1 MEPKVIGVISNNLEI
16 VRKIC
21 EGRDAST
28 KKTFSDIINGDDVK
42 SIVDAFLDKIG
53 EQTDVIVQLRT
64 GMGAMTRVIKKNSA
78 LMNNNDKKEIIDI
91 LNTIS
96 NNVSAIVQQSVANP
110 KTPENQKM
118 INDILG
124 DVRKDDHTKILLV
137 ASLMGK
143 DVVKN
148 LSKIPLFTKLAKKG
162 VKGLDE
168 VLFGDDGDG
177 GLVGIFK
184 KIDKEKNKIKKSSKT
199 IELIAGCTKQI
210 VKIALMM
217 TAMLVLAIPAML
229 GAVMTA
235 AFVWVYLKV
244 NKLLID
250 NHKTINKGII
260 VLDRL
265 MLGLVFMGLSMVL
278 MYKAVED
285 VEWNEFAILTSTV
298 VVLAGV
304 VVLISM
310 FSKPMKKGIET
321 MTAMGIGYLF
331 MSISMLIM
339 YKTVEDVEW
348 NEFGILAATVVVLG
362 GIVILLGL
370 MKNNVIVGATALVIM
385 GIGYTLLSISMMI
398 MYKAVEKASWEKF
411 GMILATIGGMA
422 VLTAL
427 MGIPVVAGLIALGSI
442 AMGIMG
448 LGLIS
453 LGVGVAMF
461 GALVTDKAIDKV
473 ATGIPRILDAM
484 TSMFKSSKENPSFGD
499 SVMGIIIGALKLG
512 GAIFAA
518 GALILIGISLGLFA
532 VCMKPW
538 ENFNKKS
545 IDNVEYAVTKIYQIF
560 DLDSKKSGGGLKGI
574 GEGILGIIMAALKFG
589 KTFFQMGTI
598 LLISFTMGFIYK
610 SIMKWKDYDKSSM
623 KNFEEVYLKLKEIFK
638 LEDKGSSVGG
648 LIDGIFGMAVAA
660 LQFGQTLFQMGT
672 ILLCVYTMNAV
683 YNNLQKWSGF
693 DLKSIENFE
702 YVYNKIRKIFKLDES
717 GSSVGGLIRGIFGLA
732 KALLQFGTTMF
743 QMGTIL
749 LCLYTMD
756 YAYDKVGK
764 WAKFDMKAI
773 DNFSSVYNR
782 LRRIFKLDEE
792 KKKGIGGLLGGLLD
806 MAGSM
811 VGAGKTFFEMGTI
824 LMAVVTMGKVY
835 DNIIKW
841 KNYDPKSMQNFE
853 SVYNK
858 LKNIFIFGS
867 KNKGVKGLWGRIEDM
882 AGAMLAHG
890 TVFYQ
895 MGTILMAVVT
905 MGKVY
910 DNIKKWEK
918 FNPTSI
924 DNFEYAYSRMRR
936 IFKFDEKKEKGIRGL
951 LGGIEAMAGAML
963 DKGRMFFEMGTLLM
977 AVVTMGKAYDHIVK
991 WEKFNPTSIDNF
1003 EYAYGELRRIFK
1015 FDEKKEGG
1023 ITGLL
1028 GGIEAMAGAMLD
1040 KGRMFFEMG
1049 TLLIAVVAMGKA
1061 YDHIVKW
1068 EKFNPTSI
1076 DNFEYAYGELR
1087 RIFKFDEKKEGGI
1100 TGLLGGIEA
1109 MAGAMLDKGRMFFEM
1124 GTLLIAVV
1132 TMSKVYDNLKK
1143 WENFNNTSIN
1153 NFEYAYDELRRI
1165 FKFDEPREDTG
1176 GIFGILGSAFEETL
1190 FAMANKNKIFSEMAI
1205 IGVAVKTMDWVY
1217 DRLKKWEN
1225 FSDTSLKNFSNAYS
1239 KLRDIFKFDEP
1250 REDTGGIFGKWGSI
1264 FEDSICAMAD
1274 KNKTIREMAII
1285 TIAVKTMDWVYD
1297 RLKKWENF
1305 SDTSLKNFSNAYSKL
1320 RDIFKFDEPRED
1332 TSGIFGR
1339 WGGAIDDWL
1348 CAAADKNKTF
1358 AEMATMS
1365 ITVSTMSWI
1374 YDRLKKWE
1382 SFNES
1387 SIDNFDKA
1395 LFKIKNVL
1403 DRFGETEDMYNTK
1416 YQMEDLDDIMC
1427 TYISTVKKVSKNEKD
1442 ILTFDRLTNVIRST
1456 LSGWNIEEFE
1466 GKTGSIVRSL
1476 ENIFDIV
1483 EEPGKRY
1490 RKNVDK
1496 TISLFRG
1503 LRHIENLNYA
1513 KTTKP
1518 LRTIIDKVNRLDIE
1532 KATALTDMFKSFANV
1547 REKSI
1552 FSSFQDSVE
1561 EFTEACIKLVDAING
1576 NTDAL
1581 NSGDN
1586 ETSSSD
1592 GNTNTNANGS
1602 TEKRGTAVQLMNID
1616 ELAQAIAQRIGG
1628 GRTPNVIS
1636 TVDLRIN
1643 GQGGDSWTIRRG
1655 F

>member
-64 GMGAMTRVIKKNSA
+64 SMGAMTRVIKKNSA

-124 DVRKDDHTKILLV
+124 DVKKDDHTKILLV

-148 LSKIPLFTKLAKKG
+148 LSKIPHFTKLAKKG

-370 MKNNVIVGATALVIM
+370 MKNNVIVGAAALVIM

-411 GMILATIGGMA
+411 GMILVTIGSMA

-461 GALVTDKAIDKV
+461 GALVTDKTIDKV

-499 SVMGIIIGALKLG
+499 GVMGIIIGALKLG

-824 LMAVVTMGKVY
+824 RREHGDHRWTGGRGLPPGHRHRRRAPRSLPLDHLVPAPGGHGNRPAVPHMRDGEGSGHQPGSGGCARRRTHAPAY
-835 DNIIKW
+835 RPPDF
-841 KNYDPKSMQNFE
+841 YLHDPHPSGGRLRRTGGRRPSAGRLSVRVDRPEDPAGCQRQPPDGDGRYVLRRHCALSGVLPGGSACGPFLWDASDAGLYRH
-853 SVYNK
+853 SVYGP
-858 LKNIFIFGS
+858 LPS
-867 KNKGVKGLWGRIEDM
+867 V
-882 AGAMLAHG
+882 HG
-890 TVFYQ
+890 P
-895 MGTILMAVVT
+895 GH
-905 MGKVY
+905 G
-910 DNIKKWEK
+910 
-918 FNPTSI
+918 
-924 DNFEYAYSRMRR
+924 
-936 IFKFDEKKEKGIRGL
+936 
-951 LGGIEAMAGAML
+951 
-963 DKGRMFFEMGTLLM
+963 
-977 AVVTMGKAYDHIVK
+977 
-991 WEKFNPTSIDNF
+991 
-1003 EYAYGELRRIFK
+1003 
-1015 FDEKKEGG
+1015 
-1023 ITGLL
+1023 
-1028 GGIEAMAGAMLD
+1028 
-1040 KGRMFFEMG
+1040 
-1049 TLLIAVVAMGKA
+1049 
-1061 YDHIVKW
+1061 
-1068 EKFNPTSI
+1068 
-1076 DNFEYAYGELR
+1076 
-1087 RIFKFDEKKEGGI
+1087 
-1100 TGLLGGIEA
+1100 
-1109 MAGAMLDKGRMFFEM
+1109 
-1124 GTLLIAVV
+1124 
-1132 TMSKVYDNLKK
+1132 
-1143 WENFNNTSIN
+1143 
-1153 NFEYAYDELRRI
+1153 
-1165 FKFDEPREDTG
+1165 
-1176 GIFGILGSAFEETL
+1176 
-1190 FAMANKNKIFSEMAI
+1190 
-1205 IGVAVKTMDWVY
+1205 
-1217 DRLKKWEN
+1217 
-1225 FSDTSLKNFSNAYS
+1225 
-1239 KLRDIFKFDEP
+1239 
-1250 REDTGGIFGKWGSI
+1250 
-1264 FEDSICAMAD
+1264 
-1274 KNKTIREMAII
+1274 
-1285 TIAVKTMDWVYD
+1285 
-1297 RLKKWENF
+1297 
-1305 SDTSLKNFSNAYSKL
+1305 
-1320 RDIFKFDEPRED
+1320 
-1332 TSGIFGR
+1332 FGR
-1339 WGGAIDDWL
+1339 
-1348 CAAADKNKTF
+1348 
-1358 AEMATMS
+1358 TMCRA
-1365 ITVSTMSWI
+1365 VH
-1374 YDRLKKWE
+1374 L
-1382 SFNES
+1382 
-1387 SIDNFDKA
+1387 
-1395 LFKIKNVL
+1395 VL
-1403 DRFGETEDMYNTK
+1403 
-1416 YQMEDLDDIMC
+1416 
-1427 TYISTVKKVSKNEKD
+1427 
-1442 ILTFDRLTNVIRST
+1442 
-1456 LSGWNIEEFE
+1456 
-1466 GKTGSIVRSL
+1466 
-1476 ENIFDIV
+1476 
-1483 EEPGKRY
+1483 
-1490 RKNVDK
+1490 
-1496 TISLFRG
+1496 
-1503 LRHIENLNYA
+1503 
-1513 KTTKP
+1513 
-1518 LRTIIDKVNRLDIE
+1518 
-1532 KATALTDMFKSFANV
+1532 
-1547 REKSI
+1547 
-1552 FSSFQDSVE
+1552 
-1561 EFTEACIKLVDAING
+1561 
-1576 NTDAL
+1576 
-1581 NSGDN
+1581 
-1586 ETSSSD
+1586 
-1592 GNTNTNANGS
+1592 
-1602 TEKRGTAVQLMNID
+1602 
-1616 ELAQAIAQRIGG
+1616 
-1628 GRTPNVIS
+1628 
-1636 TVDLRIN
+1636 
-1643 GQGGDSWTIRRG
+1643 
-1655 F
+1655 

>member
-64 GMGAMTRVIKKNSA
+64 GMGAMARVIKKNSA

-184 KIDKEKNKIKKSSKT
+184 KIDKEKNKIKKSSKS

-285 VEWNEFAILTSTV
+285 VEWNEFAILASTV

-411 GMILATIGGMA
+411 GMILATIGSMA

-473 ATGIPRILDAM
+473 ATGIPRILYAM

-499 SVMGIIIGALKLG
+499 GVMGIIIGALKLG

-672 ILLCVYTMNAV
+672 ILLCVYTMNTV

-702 YVYNKIRKIFKLDES
+702 YVYNKIQKIFKLDES

-811 VGAGKTFFEMGTI
+811 VGVGKTFFEMGII

-867 KNKGVKGLWGRIEDM
+867 NNKGVKGLWGGIEAM

-1049 TLLIAVVAMGKA
+1049 TLLIAV
-1061 YDHIVKW
+1061 I
-1068 EKFNPTSI
+1068 
-1076 DNFEYAYGELR
+1076 
-1087 RIFKFDEKKEGGI
+1087 
-1100 TGLLGGIEA
+1100 
-1109 MAGAMLDKGRMFFEM
+1109 
-1124 GTLLIAVV
+1124 

-1205 IGVAVKTMDWVY
+1205 IGV
-1217 DRLKKWEN
+1217 
-1225 FSDTSLKNFSNAYS
+1225 
-1239 KLRDIFKFDEP
+1239 
-1250 REDTGGIFGKWGSI
+1250 
-1264 FEDSICAMAD
+1264 
-1274 KNKTIREMAII
+1274 
-1285 TIAVKTMDWVYD
+1285 AVKTMDWVYD

-1427 TYISTVKKVSKNEKD
+1427 TYISTAKKVSKNEKD